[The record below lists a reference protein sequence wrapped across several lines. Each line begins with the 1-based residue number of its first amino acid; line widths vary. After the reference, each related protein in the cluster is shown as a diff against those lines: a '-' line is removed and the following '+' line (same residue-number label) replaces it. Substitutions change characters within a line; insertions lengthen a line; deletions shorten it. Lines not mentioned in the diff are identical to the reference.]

1 MTKESQLL
9 VSVNRGA
16 WRTAFISLIIA
27 LLFFIAA
34 PLMRA
39 SSPQQNIALL
49 VTAGLGLLFLV
60 AGVLYF
66 ITELKQP
73 TRSIEQV
80 RANRISSPPPGWR
93 GLALTGVIWLLG
105 MGLLATHFFYWNPL
119 AATPYLSLQEIYA
132 QMKLAQEFSL
142 QAVII
147 AGSIAL
153 LIQLGVCA
161 LHLLWCGVASY
172 TGMRGLGWLALGTW
186 FSLTVAWLAWGF
198 HMGMGLADTFALTG
212 GDYAVAPSILVSV
225 IMTALFLTGIYGLL
239 RPAPRRPAPSALQE
253 A

>member
-27 LLFFIAA
+27 LLIFIAA
-34 PLMRA
+34 ALLPA

-49 VTAGLGLLFLV
+49 ATAGLGLLFLV

-93 GLALTGVIWLLG
+93 GLGLTGFIWLLG
-105 MGLLATHFFYWNPL
+105 MGLLAAHFFYWNPL
-119 AATPYLSLQEIYA
+119 AAAPHLTFQEIYD
-132 QMKLAQEFSL
+132 QMKLAQEFSPKL
-142 QAVII
+142 VIT

-153 LIQLGVCA
+153 LIQLGVGA
-161 LHLLWCGVASY
+161 LHLLWCEVASY
-172 TGMRGLGWLALGTW
+172 TGTRAIGWLALGTW

-198 HMGMGLADTFALTG
+198 HMGMGLADTFAISG

-225 IMTALFLTGIYGLL
+225 IMTALFLIGIYGLM
-239 RPAPRRPAPSALQE
+239 RPAPRRPAPAALQE

>member
-49 VTAGLGLLFLV
+49 ATAGLGLLFLV

-93 GLALTGVIWLLG
+93 GLALTGLIWLLG
-105 MGLLATHFFYWNPL
+105 MGLLATFDFYWSPL
-119 AATPYLSLQEIYA
+119 AAAPHLSLQEIYA

-142 QAVII
+142 KAVIT

-153 LIQLGVCA
+153 LIQLGVGA
-161 LHLLWCGVASY
+161 LHLLWCEVASY
-172 TGMRGLGWLALGTW
+172 TGTRAIGWLALGTW

-198 HMGMGLADTFALTG
+198 HMGMGLADTFAISG

>member
-1 MTKESQLL
+1 MMKKSELPASI
-9 VSVNRGA
+9 NRIA
-16 WRTAFISLIIA
+16 WRTAFISLTVA

-39 SSPQQNIALL
+39 SSSQQNLVL
-49 VTAGLGLLFLV
+49 MVTACFGLLFIV

-105 MGLLATHFFYWNPL
+105 MGLLAAFDFYWSPL
-119 AATPYLSLQEIYA
+119 AAAPHLSLQEIYD

-142 QAVII
+142 KAVIT

-153 LIQLGVCA
+153 LIQLGVGS
-161 LHLLWCGVASY
+161 LHLLWCEVASY
-172 TGMRGLGWLALGTW
+172 TGTRAIGWLALGTW

-198 HMGMGLADTFALTG
+198 HMGMGLADTFAISG

-239 RPAPRRPAPSALQE
+239 HPAPRHPALSAPQE

>member
-27 LLFFIAA
+27 LLIFIAA
-34 PLMRA
+34 ALLPA

-49 VTAGLGLLFLV
+49 ATAGLGLLFLV

-105 MGLLATHFFYWNPL
+105 MGLLAAFDFYWSPL
-119 AATPYLSLQEIYA
+119 AAAPHLSLQEIYA

-142 QAVII
+142 KAVIT

-153 LIQLGVCA
+153 LIQLGVGS
-161 LHLLWCGVASY
+161 LHLLWCEVASY
-172 TGMRGLGWLALGTW
+172 TGTRAIGWLALGTW

-198 HMGMGLADTFALTG
+198 HMGMGLADTFAISG

-239 RPAPRRPAPSALQE
+239 RPAPRHPALSAPQE

>member
-16 WRTAFISLIIA
+16 WRTASISLTAA
-27 LLFFIAA
+27 LLVFIAT
-34 PLMRA
+34 PLLPA

-49 VTAGLGLLFLV
+49 ATAGLGLLFLV

-66 ITELKQP
+66 TTELKQP

-105 MGLLATHFFYWNPL
+105 MGLLAAHFFYWNPL
-119 AATPYLSLQEIYA
+119 AATPYLSLQEIYD

-142 QAVII
+142 KAVIT

-153 LIQLGVCA
+153 LIQLGVGA
-161 LHLLWCGVASY
+161 LHLLWCEVASY
-172 TGMRGLGWLALGTW
+172 TGKRGLGWLALGTW

-198 HMGMGLADTFALTG
+198 HMGMGLADTIAISG
-212 GDYAVAPSILVSV
+212 GDYSVAPSIIVSLVMS
-225 IMTALFLTGIYGLL
+225 ALFLTGIYGLL
-239 RPAPRRPAPSALQE
+239 SPAPRRPAPAAPQE

>member
-9 VSVNRGA
+9 ASINRIA
-16 WRTAFISLIIA
+16 WRTAFISLTVA

-34 PLMRA
+34 PLLPA
-39 SSPQQNIALL
+39 SSLQQKLALMAS
-49 VTAGLGLLFLV
+49 AGFGLLFIV
-60 AGVLYF
+60 AGFLYF
-66 ITELKQP
+66 VTELKQP

-105 MGLLATHFFYWNPL
+105 MGLLATFDFYWSPL
-119 AATPYLSLQEIYA
+119 AAAPHLTFQEIYD
-132 QMKLAQEFSL
+132 QMKLAQEFSPKL
-142 QAVII
+142 VIT

-153 LIQLGVCA
+153 LIQLGVGA
-161 LHLLWCGVASY
+161 LHLLWCEVASY
-172 TGMRGLGWLALGTW
+172 TGTRAIGWLALGTW

-198 HMGMGLADTFALTG
+198 HMSMGLADTFAISG

-239 RPAPRRPAPSALQE
+239 RPAPRHSAPSALQE

>member
-16 WRTAFISLIIA
+16 WRTASISLTAA
-27 LLFFIAA
+27 LLVFIAA
-34 PLMRA
+34 PLLPA
-39 SSPQQNIALL
+39 SSPQQKLALMAS
-49 VTAGLGLLFLV
+49 AGFGLLFL
-60 AGVLYF
+60 ATGVLYF
-66 ITELKQP
+66 ITELNQP
-73 TRSIEQV
+73 PRSIEQV

-105 MGLLATHFFYWNPL
+105 MGLLAAFDFYWSPL
-119 AATPYLSLQEIYA
+119 AAAPHLSLQEIYA

-142 QAVII
+142 QAVIA

-161 LHLLWCGVASY
+161 LHLLWCEVASY
-172 TGMRGLGWLALGTW
+172 TGTRAIGWLALGTW

-212 GDYAVAPSILVSV
+212 GDNAVAPSIIVSLVMS
-225 IMTALFLTGIYGLL
+225 ALFLTGIYGLL
-239 RPAPRRPAPSALQE
+239 SPAPRHPAPSAPQE